1 MRNSLPDEIHYP
13 NKKMPLPPNFPQ
25 SPHEILAPGARWSPD
40 NGDIFWG
47 KLPPLVEKLRG
58 AVKAWRDGGY
68 REASQTTAAL
78 LDWWF
83 GSARLQGDLMHDS
96 FRYYFAQR
104 EAVETIIYL
113 YEVAG
118 VADKFDLMRFDSSG
132 SVSAG
137 QFDEDWL
144 RFVVKMATG
153 SGKTKVLSLALA
165 WCYFHKRY
173 EADSKLARNFL
184 IIAPNIIVL
193 DRLRKDF
200 DGLRIFHADPV
211 LPENGHA
218 GRNWRDDFQ
227 LKVHLQD
234 EVRAVHATGN
244 IFLTNIHRVYA
255 RNETLPS
262 ADDEN
267 TSDYFLGAKPTG
279 ATTDSK
285 VDLGEIV
292 RDISELA
299 VFNDEAHHIHDP
311 KMAWFKSIEDIHNRL
326 KQKGGGLALQVDTTA
341 TPRHNDGAVFVQ
353 TVTDYPLVE
362 AIAQNIVKHPV
373 IPDSESRAK
382 LEEKPSAKFSERYAD
397 YLQLG
402 VEEWKKATAQN
413 NKLGQKSILF
423 VMTDDT
429 KNCDEVA
436 EYLESTCPELEGA
449 VLVIHTKRNGEI
461 SEAAGSGKAKEEL
474 EKLRGQANNIDND
487 KRYKAIV
494 SVLMLKEGWD
504 VRNVTTIVGLRAY
517 SAKSNI
523 LPEQTLGR
531 GLRLMFRDGGVEEEL
546 SVVGT
551 DAFMEFVESIKREG
565 VVLKDK
571 KMGADSGP
579 SPGVVVEVDAENP
592 NKDIG
597 ALDIAI
603 PALTPRNYRDF
614 GRLEALDT
622 KAFQHRKMRYQQF
635 GDEAKKTLTFV
646 YIVTDEESHKME
658 MSPAGV
664 SNYRRVVKF
673 YTDSIVRALRLVSAH
688 NVLYGKVKSF
698 ISDDLFGHPV
708 DLEDRNTLRNLSRTE
723 VTKQVVEI
731 FKKEINA
738 LTVRDKGGAEIDHW
752 IKVSEMRPLRLKRS
766 KDMLPNPQKSAFN
779 LIVGDSALEI
789 KFARFLE
796 KCGDIISYA
805 KNYTA
810 VGFRMDYVK
819 ANGDISNYT
828 PDFLVKKS
836 PSEVYAVET
845 KGRVDEDVPHK
856 MERLK
861 QWCADVNRAQSAV
874 KFDFVYVDEES
885 FAQHKPRDFA
895 SLAAAFT
902 GYKEHSAKPE

>member
-1 MRNSLPDEIHYP
+1 
-13 NKKMPLPPNFPQ
+13 MPLPPDFPQ
-25 SPHEILAPGARWSPD
+25 SPHEILAPDARWVPD
-40 NGDIFWG
+40 GGDMFWG
-47 KLPPLVEKLRG
+47 GLPPLVEKLRV
-58 AVKAWRDGGY
+58 AVKAWRDDGY
-68 REASQTTAAL
+68 RGASTTTVAL

-83 GSARLQGDLMHDS
+83 GTARLQGDLIHDS

-104 EAVETIIYL
+104 EAIETIIYL
-113 YEVAG
+113 YEVKR
-118 VADKFDLMRFDSSG
+118 VQDKYDLMRFDTTNTL
-132 SVSAG
+132 SAG

-165 WCYFHKRY
+165 WCYFHRHY

-200 DGLRIFHADPV
+200 DGLRIFYDDPV

-218 GRNWRDDFQ
+218 GRNWRNDFQ
-227 LKVHLQD
+227 LTVHLQD
-234 EVRAVHATGN
+234 EVRSVHATDN

-255 RNETLPS
+255 GNETLPS
-262 ADDEN
+262 ADDDD
-267 TSDYFLGAKPTG
+267 TSDYFLGKKPTG

-341 TPRHNDGAVFVQ
+341 TPRHNDGAIFVQ

-373 IPDSESRAK
+373 IPDFDSRAK
-382 LEEKPSAKFSERYAD
+382 LKEKQSAKFSERYAD
-397 YLQLG
+397 YLHLG
-402 VEEWKKATAQN
+402 VAEWKKATAEN
-413 NKLGQKSILF
+413 DKLGKKSILF

-436 EYLESTCPELEGA
+436 EYLERICPELEDA
-449 VLVIHTKRNGEI
+449 VLVIHTKNNGEFY
-461 SEAAGSGKAKEEL
+461 EANTAKKKAEL
-474 EKLRGQANNIDND
+474 EKLREQANNIDD
-487 KRYKAIV
+487 DAQYKAIV

-517 SAKSNI
+517 RAHSKI

-531 GLRLMFRDGGVEEEL
+531 GLRLMFNDGEPEEL

-551 DAFMEFVESIKREG
+551 DAFMNFVEDIKKEG
-565 VVLKDK
+565 VVLKAK
-571 KMGADSGP
+571 RMGDAGDP
-579 SPGVVVEVDAENP
+579 QPWVVVEVDRENP
-592 NKDIG
+592 HKDID
-597 ALDIAI
+597 ALDITF

-614 GRLEALDT
+614 ERLEALDT
-622 KAFQHRKMRYQQF
+622 TAFQHEKAPYHQF
-635 GDEAKKTLTFV
+635 GDEAMRKIKFV
-646 YIVTDEESHKME
+646 YMVTEEESHE
-658 MSPAGV
+658 MTMPPSGV
-664 SNYRRVVKF
+664 SDYRQVVKF

-688 NVLYGKVKSF
+688 HVLYGKVKSF
-698 ISDDLFGHPV
+698 IRDELFGHPV
-708 DLEDRNTLRNLSRTE
+708 DLEDRNTLRNLSE
-723 VTKQVVEI
+723 FAVTKQVVEV

-738 LTVRDKGGAEIDHW
+738 LLTVRKQGGATIDRW
-752 IKVSEMRPLRLKRS
+752 IKVRDMRPFRAVRS
-766 KDMLPNPQKSAFN
+766 KNMLPNPQKSVFN
-779 LIVGDSALEI
+779 LIVGDSGLEI
-789 KFARFLE
+789 EFAQFLE
-796 KCGDIISYA
+796 RYGDIISYA
-805 KNYTA
+805 KNYYA

-819 ANGDISNYT
+819 AGGDLSNYT

-836 PSEVYAVET
+836 PAEVYVVET
-845 KGRVDEDVPHK
+845 KGRVDENVPHQ
-856 MERLK
+856 MARLK
-861 QWCADVNRAQSAV
+861 QWCDDVNDAQSDV
-874 KFDFVYVDEES
+874 RFDFVYVDEES
-885 FAQHKPRDFA
+885 FAAYKPKDFVG
-895 SLAAAFT
+895 LVDAFRE
-902 GYKEHSAKPE
+902 YK

>member
-1 MRNSLPDEIHYP
+1 
-13 NKKMPLPPNFPQ
+13 MPLPSSFPQ
-25 SPHEILAPGARWSPD
+25 SPHEILHPDTRWSPD
-40 NGDIFWG
+40 NGDMFWG
-47 KLPPLVEKLRG
+47 KLPPLVEKLR
-58 AVKAWRDGGY
+58 AEVKAWRDGGY
-68 REASQTTAAL
+68 PDVSPTTAAL

-83 GSARLQGDLMHDS
+83 GSARLQGDLIHDL

-104 EAVETIIYL
+104 EAIETVIYL
-113 YEVAG
+113 YEVKC
-118 VADKFDLMRFDSSG
+118 VEDKYDLMRFDSTKTL
-132 SVSAG
+132 SAG

-165 WCYFHKRY
+165 WCYFHKHY

-193 DRLRKDF
+193 DRLKKDF
-200 DGLRIFHADPV
+200 DGLRIFHDDPV

-218 GRNWRDDFQ
+218 GRNWRNDFQ
-227 LKVHLQD
+227 LTVHLQD
-234 EVRAVHATGN
+234 EVRSVHATGN

-255 RNETLPS
+255 GNETLPS
-262 ADDEN
+262 ADDDD
-267 TSDYFLGAKPTG
+267 TSDYFLGKKPTG

-341 TPRHNDGAVFVQ
+341 TPRHNDGAIFVQ

-373 IPDSESRAK
+373 IPDGESRAK
-382 LEEKPSAKFSERYAD
+382 LEEKPSAKFSQRYAD

-413 NKLGQKSILF
+413 DRLGKKSILF

-436 EYLESTCPELEGA
+436 EYLESVCPELEGA
-449 VLVIHTKRNGEI
+449 VLVIHTKKNGEI
-461 SEAAGSGKAKEEL
+461 SEAASSGKAKEEL
-474 EKLRGQANNIDND
+474 DRLREQANNIDND
-487 KRYKAIV
+487 ARYKAIV

-504 VRNVTTIVGLRAY
+504 VRNVTTIVGLRSY

-531 GLRLMFRDGGVEEEL
+531 GLRLMFRDGEVEEL

-565 VVLKDK
+565 VVLKAK
-571 KMGADSGP
+571 RMGDDDTP
-579 SPGVVVEVDAENP
+579 QPWVVVEVDTENP
-592 NKDIG
+592 HKDIG
-597 ALDIAI
+597 EMDIAI
-603 PALTPRNYRDF
+603 PVLTPRNYHDF

-622 KAFQHRKMRYQQF
+622 KAFQHEKVRYRQF
-635 GDEAKKTLTFV
+635 GDEVMRTLKFV
-646 YIVTDEESHKME
+646 YIVTDEESHE
-658 MSPAGV
+658 MSMPPSGI
-664 SNYRRVVKF
+664 SDYRQVVKF
-673 YTDSIVRALRLVSAH
+673 YTDSIVRSLRLVSAH

-698 ISDDLFGHPV
+698 IRDDLFEHPV
-708 DLEDRNTLRNLSRTE
+708 DLEDRNTLRNLSRIE
-723 VTKQVVEI
+723 VTKQVVEV

-752 IKVSEMRPLRLKRS
+752 IKASEMRPLRLKRS
-766 KDMLPNPQKSAFN
+766 SNMLPNPQKSVFN
-779 LIVGDSALEI
+779 FIVGDSSLEI
-789 KFARFLE
+789 DFVLFLE
-796 KCGDIISYA
+796 RCNDIISYA
-805 KNYTA
+805 KNYYA

-836 PSEVYAVET
+836 PVEVYVVET
-845 KGRVDEDVPHK
+845 KGRVDEDVPHQ
-856 MERLK
+856 MARLK
-861 QWCADVNRAQSAV
+861 QWCDDVNRAQSDV
-874 KFDFVYVDEES
+874 RFDFVYVDEES
-885 FAQHKPRDFA
+885 FARYKPRDFA
-895 SLAAAFT
+895 ALVGAFM
-902 GYKEHSAKPE
+902 GYKNLSAKPE

>member
-1 MRNSLPDEIHYP
+1 MSLPPD
-13 NKKMPLPPNFPQ
+13 FPE
-25 SPHEILAPGARWSPD
+25 SPYEILAPDARWVPD
-40 NGDIFWG
+40 DSDMFWG
-47 KLPPLVEKLRG
+47 KLPPLVEKLRV
-58 AVKAWRDGGY
+58 AVKAWRDDGY
-68 REASQTTAAL
+68 PDVSPTTAAL

-83 GSARLQGDLMHDS
+83 GTARLQGDLIHDS

-104 EAVETIIYL
+104 EAIETVIYL
-113 YEVAG
+113 YEAVS
-118 VADKFDLMRFDSSG
+118 VKDKYDLMRFDLTNTL
-132 SVSAG
+132 SAG

-193 DRLRKDF
+193 DRLKKDF
-200 DGLRIFHADPV
+200 DGLRIFYDDPV

-218 GRNWRDDFQ
+218 GRDWRNDFQ
-227 LKVHLQD
+227 LAVHLQD
-234 EVRAVHATGN
+234 DVRAAGPVGN

-255 RNETLPS
+255 DKETLPS
-262 ADDEN
+262 ADDEDA
-267 TSDYFLGAKPTG
+267 SDYFLGEKAKKPN
-279 ATTDSK
+279 DSD
-285 VDLGEIV
+285 VDLDAIV
-292 RDISELA
+292 RDIDELA

-382 LEEKPSAKFSERYAD
+382 LEEKPTAKFSERYAD
-397 YLQLG
+397 YLHLG
-402 VEEWKKATAQN
+402 IAEWKKATAEN
-413 NKLGQKSILF
+413 DKLGKKSILF

-436 EYLESTCPELEGA
+436 EYIESICPELEGA

-461 SEAAGSGKAKEEL
+461 SEATSAKAKEEL
-474 EKLRGQANNIDND
+474 EKLREQANNIDND
-487 KRYKAIV
+487 ARYKAIV

-531 GLRLMFRDGGVEEEL
+531 GLRLMFRDDRIAEEL

-565 VVLKDK
+565 VVLKAK
-571 KMGADSGP
+571 RMGDAGAP
-579 SPGVVVEVDAENP
+579 QPWVVVEVDRENP
-592 NKDIG
+592 NKDID
-597 ALDIAI
+597 AMDIAF
-603 PALTPRNYRDF
+603 PVLTPRNYRDF
-614 GRLEALDT
+614 ERLEALDT
-622 KAFQHRKMRYQQF
+622 TAFQHQKARYQQF
-635 GDEAKKTLTFV
+635 GEEAMRTLTFV
-646 YIVTDEESHKME
+646 YIVTDEESHKMA
-658 MSPAGV
+658 MAPSGV
-664 SNYRRVVKF
+664 SDYRQVVKF
-673 YTDSIVRALRLVSAH
+673 YTDSIIRTLRLVSAH
-688 NVLYGKVKSF
+688 SVLYGKVKSF
-698 ISDDLFGHPV
+698 IRDDLFEHSV

-723 VTKQVVEI
+723 VTKQVVDV

-752 IKVSEMRPLRLKRS
+752 IKASAMRPLRSKRGN
-766 KDMLPNPQKSAFN
+766 MLVSPQKSVLN
-779 LIVGDSALEI
+779 LVVGDSSLEI
-789 KFARFLE
+789 KFAQFLE
-796 KCGDIISYA
+796 NCNDIVSYA
-805 KNYTA
+805 KNYFA

-836 PSEVYAVET
+836 PAEIYAVET
-845 KGRVDEDVPHK
+845 KGQVDEDVPHK

-861 QWCADVNRAQSAV
+861 QWCDDVNGAQPDV

-885 FAQHKPRDFA
+885 FAAYKPRDFA
-895 SLAAAFT
+895 ALAAAFRR
-902 GYKEHSAKPE
+902 YKEQ

>member
-1 MRNSLPDEIHYP
+1 
-13 NKKMPLPPNFPQ
+13 MPLPPDFPE
-25 SPHEILAPGARWSPD
+25 SPHEILAPDARWLPD
-40 NGDIFWG
+40 DSDMFWG
-47 KLPPLVEKLRG
+47 KLPPLVEKLRV
-58 AVKAWRDGGY
+58 AVKAWRDDGY
-68 REASQTTAAL
+68 RDVSPTTAAL

-83 GSARLQGDLMHDS
+83 GTARLQGDLMYDS

-104 EAVETIIYL
+104 EAIETIIYL
-113 YEVAG
+113 YEVKRAE
-118 VADKFDLMRFDSSG
+118 DKYDLMRFDSTG
-132 SVSAG
+132 TLSAG

-341 TPRHNDGAVFVQ
+341 TPRHNDGAIFVQ

-402 VEEWKKATAQN
+402 VEEWKKVAAQN
-413 NKLGQKSILF
+413 DKLGKKSILF

-436 EYLESTCPELEGA
+436 KHLENVYPELEGA
-449 VLVIHTKRNGEI
+449 VLVIHTKQNGEI
-461 SEAAGSGKAKEEL
+461 SEATNAKAKDEL
-474 EKLRGQANNIDND
+474 EKLREQANNIDND
-487 KRYKAIV
+487 ARYKAIV
-494 SVLMLKEGWD
+494 SVMMLKEGWD
-504 VRNVTTIVGLRAY
+504 VRNVTTIVGLRSY

-531 GLRLMFRDGGVEEEL
+531 GLRLMFRDDRIAEEL

-571 KMGADSGP
+571 RMGADGGP
-579 SPGVVVEVDAENP
+579 PPGVVVEVDAENP

-597 ALDIAI
+597 EMDVAI
-603 PALTPRNYRDF
+603 PVLTPRNYRDF
-614 GRLEALDT
+614 ERLEVLDT
-622 KAFQHRKMRYQQF
+622 KKFQDEKIPYQQF
-635 GDEAKKTLTFV
+635 GDEAMRTLTFV
-646 YIVTDEESHKME
+646 YIVTDEESHKMA
-658 MSPAGV
+658 MSPSGV
-664 SNYRRVVKF
+664 SDYRQVVKF

-688 NVLYGKVKSF
+688 SVLYGKVKSF
-698 ISDDLFGHPV
+698 IRDDLFEHPV

-723 VTKQVVEI
+723 VTKQVVEV

-738 LTVRDKGGAEIDHW
+738 LTVRDTGEAEIDHW

-766 KDMLPNPQKSAFN
+766 QDMLQNPQKSVFN
-779 LIVGDSALEI
+779 LIVGDSSLEI

-796 KCGDIISYA
+796 NCGDIISYA
-805 KNYTA
+805 KNYSA

-885 FAQHKPRDFA
+885 FATYKPRDFA
-895 SLAAAFT
+895 ALVAAFRQ
-902 GYKEHSAKPE
+902 YKER

>member
-1 MRNSLPDEIHYP
+1 
-13 NKKMPLPPNFPQ
+13 MPLPPDFPE
-25 SPHEILAPGARWSPD
+25 SPHEILAPDARWSPD
-40 NGDIFWG
+40 DADMFWG
-47 KLPPLVEKLRG
+47 KLPPLVEKLRA
-58 AVKAWRDGGY
+58 AVKAWRDEGY
-68 REASQTTAAL
+68 PDVSPTAAAL

-83 GSARLQGDLMHDS
+83 GAARLQSDLIHDS

-104 EAVETIIYL
+104 EAIETVIYL
-113 YEVAG
+113 YEVKR
-118 VADKFDLMRFDSSG
+118 VKDKHDLMRFDSTG
-132 SVSAG
+132 ALSAG
-137 QFDEDWL
+137 MFDEDWL

-200 DGLRIFHADPV
+200 DGLRIFYEDPV

-227 LKVHLQD
+227 LTVHLQD
-234 EVRAVHATGN
+234 EVRAAHATGN

-255 RNETLPS
+255 GKETSLS
-262 ADDEN
+262 ADDEDA
-267 TSDYFLGAKPTG
+267 SDYFLGKKPTG

-292 RDISELA
+292 RDIDELA

-311 KMAWFKSIEDIHNRL
+311 NMAWFKSIEDIHNRL

-341 TPRHNDGAVFVQ
+341 TPRHNDGAIFAQ

-382 LEEKPSAKFSERYAD
+382 LKEEPSAKFSERYAD
-397 YLQLG
+397 YLHLG
-402 VEEWKKATAQN
+402 VDEWKKAVAQN
-413 NKLGQKSILF
+413 DKLGKKSILF

-436 EYLESTCPELEGA
+436 AYLENTCPELKGA
-449 VLVIHTKRNGEI
+449 VLVIHTKKNGEI
-461 SEAAGSGKAKEEL
+461 SEAADARAKKEL
-474 EKLRGQANNIDND
+474 DRLREQANNIDHD
-487 KRYKAIV
+487 ARYKAIV

-531 GLRLMFRDGGVEEEL
+531 GLRLMFGDDRIAEEL

-551 DAFMEFVESIKREG
+551 DAFMEFVESIKKEG
-565 VVLKDK
+565 VVLKQK
-571 KMGADSGP
+571 RMGDAGAP
-579 SPGVVVEVDAENP
+579 QPWVVVEVDRENP
-592 NKDIG
+592 NKDID
-597 ALDIAI
+597 ALDIAF

-622 KAFQHRKMRYQQF
+622 KAFQHEKMPYQQF
-635 GDEAKKTLTFV
+635 DDEAMRTLTFV
-646 YIVTDEESHKME
+646 YIVTDKESHRMKMPP
-658 MSPAGV
+658 SGV
-664 SNYRRVVKF
+664 SDYRQVVKF
-673 YTDSIVRALRLVSAH
+673 YTDSIIRSLRLVSAH
-688 NVLYGKVKSF
+688 DVLYGKVKSF
-698 ISDDLFGHPV
+698 IRDGLFGHPV

-723 VTKQVVEI
+723 VTKQVVEV

-738 LTVRDKGGAEIDHW
+738 LTVRDKGGAGIDSW
-752 IKVSEMRPLRLKRS
+752 IKVSEMRPFRATRRKETLI
-766 KDMLPNPQKSAFN
+766 PQKSALN
-779 LIVGDSALEI
+779 KIIGDSGLEI
-789 KFARFLE
+789 TFAQFLE
-796 KCGDIISYA
+796 SCADVVSYA
-805 KNYTA
+805 KNYPA

-828 PDFLVKKS
+828 PDFLVKTS
-836 PSEVYAVET
+836 ESEVYVVET
-845 KGRVDEDVPHK
+845 KGQVDEDVPHK

-861 QWCADVNRAQSAV
+861 QWCADVNRAQAAV
-874 KFDFVYVDEES
+874 MFDFVYVDEES
-885 FAQHKPRDFA
+885 FAAYKPRDFA
-895 SLAAAFT
+895 ALVAAFRR
-902 GYKEHSAKPE
+902 YKER